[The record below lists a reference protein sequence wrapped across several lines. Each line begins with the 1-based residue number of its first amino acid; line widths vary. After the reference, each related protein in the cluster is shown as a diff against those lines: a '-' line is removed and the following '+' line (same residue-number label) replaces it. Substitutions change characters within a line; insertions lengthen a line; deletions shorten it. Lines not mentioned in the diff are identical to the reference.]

1 MDLSN
6 ALCTF
11 RTGNAK
17 LIIDKR
23 EMIIGREYISTSIKI

>member
-23 EMIIGREYISTSIKI
+23 EMIDHWTRIHIY